1 MSKEWM
7 QDLEN
12 LSSATLRRLALR
24 ESMSYQYETA
34 AYLYKLA
41 IANYPG
47 GSENPIARLAIDYLS
62 SEMNQ
67 CLRKAHQEKV

>member
-1 MSKEWM
+1 MAKEWM
-7 QDLEN
+7 QNLEN
-12 LSSATLRRLALR
+12 LPSSTLRRLAIR
-24 ESMSYQYETA
+24 ESMSYDYVTA

-47 GSENPIARLAIDYLS
+47 DSENPIARLAIDYLS